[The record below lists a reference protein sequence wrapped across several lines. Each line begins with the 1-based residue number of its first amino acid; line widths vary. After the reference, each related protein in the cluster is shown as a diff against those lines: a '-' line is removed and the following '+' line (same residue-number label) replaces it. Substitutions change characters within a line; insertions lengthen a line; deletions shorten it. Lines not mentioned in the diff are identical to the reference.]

1 MEIIRASG
9 IQTFMYVKVLA
20 GFNFLKGMRAVRA
33 LQQIFV
39 IVLVLMFIKSGT
51 ADFAEELSLGTVIA
65 VQVFRRGIAARA
77 GAVRRDIGIAAV
89 FDRLD
94 FLTITPFEIGNE
106 ILIVPNFPDNN
117 SGKFVNFIFL
127 VFRRQGI
134 LVSPLFEGNV
144 AADKMDE
151 PAVLLIKI
159 LNYL

>member
-1 MEIIRASG
+1 
-9 IQTFMYVKVLA
+9 MYVKVPA
-20 GFNFLKGMRAVRA
+20 GFNFLKGMRAVGA

-39 IVLVLMFIKSGT
+39 IVLVVMFIKSGT

-65 VQVFRRGIAARA
+65 VQVSRGGIAARA
-77 GAVRRDIGIAAV
+77 GAVRRDIGISAAP
-89 FDRLD
+89 DRHD
-94 FLTITPFEIGNE
+94 FFTITPFEIRDE

-127 VFRRQGI
+127 VFRRLGI
-134 LVSPLFEGNV
+134 FVSPLSEWNV
-144 AADKMDE
+144 TADKIDQ